1 MEIIY
6 FKTDEAYTH
15 PFFQKYI
22 VFTGALEAMTRSSAA
37 TFIRDVGGILQ
48 GTVSEQT
55 NFVVLGNKRKG
66 VSSKELKAR
75 LLEAQGI
82 DLQIINEA
90 DFLWLIQM
98 AHNEQKSN
106 LP

>member
-1 MEIIY
+1 LDIIY
-6 FKTDEAYTH
+6 FESDPTYTH
-15 PFFQKYI
+15 PFYQKHI

-37 TFIRDVGGILQ
+37 KLIRDVGGILQ
-48 GTVSEQT
+48 GAVNEQT

-75 LLEAQGI
+75 LLEAQGN

-90 DFLWLIQM
+90 DFFWLIQM
-98 AHNEQKSN
+98 AHYE
-106 LP
+106 